1 MQMCYVLRGTMTRE
15 AGSIGDTIY
24 ERGENNS
31 ECCSNNSKETP

>member
-1 MQMCYVLRGTMTRE
+1 MCYVLSGTMIIE
-15 AGSIGDTIY
+15 EGSIDGTIY